1 MGLSIMKIAVLY
13 IALGRYTV
21 FWDDFYQSSEKHFVR
36 EAEKE
41 YFVFTD
47 AEHLNFDEK
56 ENVHLI
62 PQCKKGWPFDTL
74 MRYEMFLQIEKQLEQ
89 ADYIFFFNGNSKFFR
104 KISAAEILPDD
115 EHDGLVAAT
124 FDWSKEKFTYERNPL
139 STAYISEGEGRYYFR
154 GGVNGGK
161 TVQYLQ
167 MIKTLNQNIKQD
179 LEKNIIAL
187 WHDESHINRYL
198 LDKNPLVLSHYYC
211 FDGAKF
217 INPFRVKIIMQDK
230 SSHKF
235 GGMKYL
241 RGEAEKPVTLRE
253 RAEVR
258 IMKFICPFIPIK
270 KLRKKVRNFYR
281 GL

>member
-1 MGLSIMKIAVLY
+1 MKIAILY

-21 FWDDFYQSSEKHFVR
+21 FWNDFYRSCEKNFIR

-47 AEHLNFDEK
+47 AEYLDYEENN
-56 ENVHLI
+56 NVHLI
-62 PQCKKGWPFDTL
+62 YQKKRGWPFDTL
-74 MRYEMFLQIEKQLEQ
+74 MRFEMFLQIEAKLKNT
-89 ADYIFFFNGNSKFFR
+89 DYIFFFNGNTKFFSR
-104 KISAAEILPDD
+104 INSAEILPDD

-124 FDWSKEKFTYERNPL
+124 FDWSKENFTYERNPL
-139 STAYISEGEGRYYFR
+139 STAYIPENEGRYYFR

-161 TVQYLQ
+161 ASQYLQ
-167 MIKTLNQNIKQD
+167 MIKILNQNIKQD

-211 FDGAKF
+211 FDGAKS
-217 INPFRVKIIMQDK
+217 INPFKVKIIMQDK

-241 RGEAEKPVTLRE
+241 RGEAENPVTLPQRLKVKI
-253 RAEVR
+253 A
-258 IMKFICPFIPIK
+258 KFICPFIPIK
-270 KLRKKVRNFYR
+270 KLRKKMRQFYR